1 LVERLDG
8 VLIGWNSSAVADNR
22 NEVVGKLYVLLG
34 EITSVVKLSFF
45 GNAFVVRVGP
55 GSELPCAI

>member
-1 LVERLDG
+1 MVERLDG
-8 VLIGWNSSAVADNR
+8 VSIGWNSGAVADKR
-22 NEVVGKLYVLLG
+22 KEVVGKVYVLLG
-34 EITSVVKLSFF
+34 EIASVVKLSFF